1 MCLFTGLPFVD
12 IFIQLQWNHSIRFGK
27 SLFIG
32 RYALFF
38 GIYKEKLEV
47 HSRGKRKWQ
56 IKNRPYQKGRS
67 SSAVPPLFMYGLRR
81 SSLDMMKTISPHGN
95 GWQPS
100 QPTHRLRGFGVMLG
114 NVFAVQRMHLS
125 AERLLSVLR
134 LICAGYWFPS
144 SLFRI
149 FVKDILYS

>member
-38 GIYKEKLEV
+38 GIYTENLEV

-67 SSAVPPLFMYGLRR
+67 NSRGTTFVHVRLAPF
-81 SSLDMMKTISPHGN
+81 IS
-95 GWQPS
+95 
-100 QPTHRLRGFGVMLG
+100 
-114 NVFAVQRMHLS
+114 
-125 AERLLSVLR
+125 
-134 LICAGYWFPS
+134 GYDENHIAP
-144 SLFRI
+144 R
-149 FVKDILYS
+149 